1 MISSKEI
8 GFELEVHLYK
18 FPLWLKEN
26 IEDRENLMHVNVNHC
41 Y

>member
-26 IEDRENLMHVNVNHC
+26 IEDRENQEIVLKLCM
-41 Y
+41 

>member
-26 IEDRENLMHVNVNHC
+26 IEYRENQEIVLKLCM
-41 Y
+41 